1 MIGSTLSLIIELIM
15 VLLLVVTI
23 SYCFIV
29 NSKLT
34 ALRTDQSGIRQVI
47 SDLNRS
53 SERAEKA
60 ISEMRRTAL
69 HVEGQIA
76 GQMDA
81 ARHASEDLRQNLEKS
96 KALQVTLEKFSDVD
110 IETLKSMEKALHPSS
125 ISEDQ
130 IEISKQLKRKR
141 LGFGQTSFAPTPPLG
156 SEQQA
161 PAPQRTA
168 QQPGGQMQG
177 RPATLFTS
185 SDQLTQHGVEKTA
198 ALSEPF
204 RKTSS

>member
-1 MIGSTLSLIIELIM
+1 MIGSTLSIIIELIM

-47 SDLNRS
+47 SELNRS

-96 KALQVTLEKFSDVD
+96 KALHSTLERFSDVD
-110 IETLKSMEKALHPSS
+110 IETLQSMDKVLHPSS
-125 ISEDQ
+125 VSADQ

-141 LGFGQTSFAPTPPLG
+141 LGFGQDSFASKPPLG
-156 SEQQA
+156 TEQQI
-161 PAPQRTA
+161 PEPQRTA
-168 QQPGGQMQG
+168 QNPVEQMQG
-177 RPATLFTS
+177 RPSTLFTS
-185 SDQLTQHGVEKTA
+185 SDQLSQQAMDETA
-198 ALSEPF
+198 TLAEPF

>member
-1 MIGSTLSLIIELIM
+1 MIGSTLSIIIELIM

-47 SDLNRS
+47 SELNRS

-81 ARHASEDLRQNLEKS
+81 ARHASEDLRQNLDKS
-96 KALQVTLEKFSDVD
+96 KALQATLERFSDVD
-110 IETLKSMEKALHPSS
+110 IETLQSMDKVLHPSS
-125 ISEDQ
+125 VSADQ

-141 LGFGQTSFAPTPPLG
+141 LGFGQDSFAPKSPLG
-156 SEQQA
+156 TEQQV
-161 PAPQRTA
+161 PEPQRTA
-168 QQPGGQMQG
+168 QHPVEQMQG

-185 SDQLTQHGVEKTA
+185 SDQLSQQGMDETA
-198 ALSEPF
+198 PMAAPF

>member
-1 MIGSTLSLIIELIM
+1 MIGSTLSIIIELIM
-15 VLLLVVTI
+15 ALLLVVTI

-47 SDLNRS
+47 GELNRS

-60 ISEMRRTAL
+60 IGEMRRSAL

-96 KALQVTLEKFSDVD
+96 KELRSTLERFSDVD
-110 IETLKSMEKALHPSS
+110 IETLKSMDKVLHPSS
-125 ISEDQ
+125 VSADQ

-141 LGFGQTSFAPTPPLG
+141 LGFGQESFAPKPPFAT
-156 SEQQA
+156 EQQVA
-161 PAPQRTA
+161 EPQRTS
-168 QQPGGQMQG
+168 QHPVEQMQG
-177 RPATLFTS
+177 RPSTPFTS
-185 SDQLTQHGVEKTA
+185 SDQFSKQGMDETA
-198 ALSEPF
+198 NMAEPF